1 MDSAVLQVEDTEC
14 AWTENMELDCAGN
27 HNFSQMRV
35 QPILHPRICCMWTPV
50 HNKNSQDS
58 LSSKFLVVH
67 KLCIVSFHICN
78 QRYCRVMC
86 TFIDLARFLHVITS
100 NWRSGATLDHLLKLL
115 FVDCWMALLNSDTV
129 RTDFVLVPNLKLK
142 LLFMMT
148 ILESTHNNFCNR
160 PK

>member
-1 MDSAVLQVEDTEC
+1 MDCCTTSWGHRMCMDWKYGTGLCWE
-14 AWTENMELDCAGN
+14 
-27 HNFSQMRV
+27 SQFL
-35 QPILHPRICCMWTPV
+35 PDESSYYTPGYTACEQQFTTKIARTV
-50 HNKNSQDS
+50 YQ
-58 LSSKFLVVH
+58 
-67 KLCIVSFHICN
+67 VSFLKSTSCVLYHFTLCN
-78 QRYCRVMC
+78 QRYCRVLC

-100 NWRSGATLDHLLKLL
+100 NWRSGATLDRLLKLL

-129 RTDFVLVPNLKLK
+129 KTYFVLVSNLKLK